1 MKKIAMV
8 TGATSGI
15 GEAAARRFA
24 SEGYDLIITGRRN
37 DRLQA
42 LKASLEAADGDT
54 KVLALNFDV
63 RERLECNAA
72 VASIPAEF
80 RSIDVLLN
88 NAGLAAGL
96 EHIEEG
102 DPDDWDAM
110 IDTNVKGLLYITRAV
125 VNVMIENQKGHI
137 VNLGSIAG
145 TQPYENGSAYC
156 ASKHAVHALSQSM
169 RIDLLTKGI
178 KVTEIRPGMVKTEF
192 SLVRFHGDESRAD
205 AVYNGITP
213 LLPEDIAEAIYWA
226 VSLPKHVNIDDIL
239 LTPTAQAN
247 AYYTHRSA
255 K

>member
-1 MKKIAMV
+1 MKRIIMI

-15 GEAAARRFA
+15 GMATAQRFA
-24 SEGYDLIITGRRN
+24 NEGYDLIITGRRA
-37 DRLQA
+37 DRLAKIKQ
-42 LKASLEAADGDT
+42 SLEEITDT

-63 RERLECNAA
+63 RNRSECEAA
-72 VASIPAEF
+72 VNSITGEF
-80 RSIDVLLN
+80 RKIDVLLN

-102 DPDDWDAM
+102 DPNDWDAM

-125 VNVMIENQKGHI
+125 ANVMIENGSGHI

-145 TQPYENGSAYC
+145 TQAYENGATYC
-156 ASKHAVHALSQSM
+156 ASKHAVHALSQGM
-169 RIDLLTKGI
+169 RIDLLSKGI
-178 KVTEIRPGMVKTEF
+178 KVTEVRPGMVETEF
-192 SLVRFHGDESRAD
+192 SLVRFHGDQQRAD

-213 LLPEDIAEAIYWA
+213 LRPDDIAETIYWT
-226 VSLPKHVNIDDIL
+226 VSLPKHVNIDDIV

-247 AYYTHRSA
+247 AYYTHRS